1 MANRRTG
8 RGASGD
14 RPRRASALTEPQ
26 SATGAALTTVFR
38 KEAGRL
44 TAALVRALGDFDLA
58 EELVQEALLEAVEHW
73 PAEGIPQKPGAWL
86 LTTARHK
93 AADQFRRRARYR
105 EKLAQLEGDGMR
117 VDTAE
122 GDDRLRLI
130 FTCCHPALSREAQV
144 ALTLRAVAGFTTPEI
159 ARAFLTTESA
169 IAQRIVRARRKIVEA
184 GIPYRVPEGQDLD
197 ERVQEVL
204 AVLYLMFNE
213 GYLASTGK
221 PVRRDLAEDAEW
233 LAGLVVRLLPAEPE
247 AIGLL
252 VLMRLHLARADAR
265 LDAAGDLVLL
275 RDQDRSLWKRDMIA
289 GAIRLLQQAGAMRRP
304 GPYQLQAA
312 IAACHAEAGSWE
324 ATDWPQILL
333 LYDALVRLLPT
344 PVVRLNRAV
353 ALRHVQG
360 AAEALAEVDA
370 LASEL
375 AGYHLFHAT
384 RAELLIELGAAEK
397 SRAASARALELTTN
411 PAERAVLERRL
422 AELDA

>member
-1 MANRRTG
+1 MVR
-8 RGASGD
+8 SS
-14 RPRRASALTEPQ
+14 RPRKSSAATPRSRWPTSTKRSRSPRAGRARARLRSGRRSTTAQAEDALVQ
-26 SATGAALTTVFR
+26 VFR
-38 KEAGRL
+38 EEAGRL
-44 TAALVRALGDFDLA
+44 TARLVRIIGNFDVA
-58 EELVQEALLEAVEHW
+58 EEIVQDTLL
-73 PAEGIPQKPGAWL
+73 
-86 LTTARHK
+86 
-93 AADQFRRRARYR
+93 
-105 EKLAQLEGDGMR
+105 
-117 VDTAE
+117 
-122 GDDRLRLI
+122 
-130 FTCCHPALSREAQV
+130 V
-144 ALTLRAVAGFTTPEI
+144 ALEKWP
-159 ARAFLTTESA
+159 
-169 IAQRIVRARRKIVEA
+169 EA

-275 RDQDRSLWKRDMIA
+275 RDQDRSRWKRDLIA
-289 GAIRLLQQAGAMRRP
+289 GAIGLLEQAGAMRRP

-312 IAACHAEAGSWE
+312 IAACHAEAASWE

-353 ALRHVQG
+353 ALQHVRG
-360 AAEALAEVDA
+360 AADALVEVDA
-370 LASEL
+370 LAGEL

-397 SRAASARALELTTN
+397 SRAASARAIELTTN